1 LEFKRTFGRFGQNKR
16 YMPVQKTTKDEI
28 ITKSIEV
35 FRKQGYHKTSM
46 SDLATACGLQK
57 GSFYYHFKSKEE
69 LMQAVLQM
77 VHSYYKKKV
86 FSIAYEKSLSAED
99 RFVKLFKKQ
108 EPIITQDLA
117 GCLFGNMTLESIS
130 NKMEFKNF
138 LKSFFSDWI
147 AAFQHLYQEQH
158 EEAQAL
164 VLAKQSVMEI
174 EGALMMMRLYDDKD
188 LLKSACLR
196 VLDRLKNEA

>member
-1 LEFKRTFGRFGQNKR
+1 
-16 YMPVQKTTKDEI
+16 MPVQKTTKDEI

-46 SDLATACGLQK
+46 SDLAIACGLQK

-77 VHSYYKKKV
+77 VHGYYNKKV
-86 FSIAYEKSLSAED
+86 FSIAYEKDLSAED

-117 GCLFGNMTLESIS
+117 GCLFGNMTLESIG
-130 NKMEFKNF
+130 NKKEFKNF
-138 LKSFFSDWI
+138 LKAFFSDWI
-147 AAFQHLYQEQH
+147 AAFQHLYQGNH
-158 EEAQAL
+158 SEEVALELAQ
-164 VLAKQSVMEI
+164 QSVMEI
-174 EGALMMMRLYDDKD
+174 EGALMMLRLYDDKN

-196 VLDRLKNEA
+196 VLDRLNTNPTKV

>member
-1 LEFKRTFGRFGQNKR
+1 
-16 YMPVQKTTKDEI
+16 MPVQKTTKDEI
-28 ITKSIEV
+28 IAKSIEV

-77 VHSYYKKKV
+77 VHSYYNKKV
-86 FSIAYEKSLSAED
+86 FSIAYEKNLSAEK

-138 LKSFFSDWI
+138 LKAFFSDWI
-147 AAFQHLYQEQH
+147 AAFQHLYQENYSK
-158 EEAQAL
+158 EEA
-164 VLAKQSVMEI
+164 VELAKQSVMEI
-174 EGALMMMRLYDDKD
+174 EGALMMMRLYEDKEV
-188 LLKSACLR
+188 LKSACIR
-196 VLDRLKNEA
+196 VLNRLKKEK